1 MKVTKKLAGSEL
13 VFELEGN
20 IDSTTA
26 PELFEEVNKSLNGIK
41 SLIFDFAKVDYI
53 SSAGLRVLLAA
64 YKIMSSQQG
73 NMIIRHVNNNVM
85 DIFQMTGFT
94 NFLTIEA

>member
-26 PELFEEVNKSLNGIK
+26 PELFEEVNK

>member
-1 MKVTKKLAGSEL
+1 MNVSKKLNGEEL
-13 VFELEGN
+13 VFEIEGN

-26 PELFEEVNKSLNGIK
+26 PSLYEEVNKSLDGIK

-64 YKIMSSQQG
+64 YKIMSKQG
-73 NMIIRHVNNNVM
+73 KMVIRNANENVM
-85 DIFQMTGFT
+85 DIFQITGFT
-94 NFLTIEA
+94 NFLTIK